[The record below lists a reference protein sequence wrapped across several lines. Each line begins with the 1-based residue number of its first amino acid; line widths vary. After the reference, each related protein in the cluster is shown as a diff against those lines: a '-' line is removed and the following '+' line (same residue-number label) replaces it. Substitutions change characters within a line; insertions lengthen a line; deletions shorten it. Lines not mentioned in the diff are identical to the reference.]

1 MLFMT
6 FGHQAIAFLAL
17 LASALFPY
25 ALLLGW
31 TSPTPFSKC
40 RPPHSPNPY
49 YYSLPA
55 TTVIL
60 ILMPFPHSI
69 QGWAQI
75 WGENS
80 LAALRVEGQNHTR
93 IYVVDRVNLF
103 PSWWLWNINFH
114 SLKTEAV
121 DLNAPLKMLKR
132 TWTWQK
138 LDLTSNTSVAVL
150 WALLYGA
157 TKRKIGS
164 MLSICQKFI
173 VQ

>member
-1 MLFMT
+1 MLFLT
-6 FGHQAIAFLAL
+6 IGHQAIAFLAL
-17 LASALFPY
+17 LASALSPY
-25 ALLLGW
+25 SLLLGW

-40 RPPHSPNPY
+40 LPTHSPNPY

-60 ILMPFPHSI
+60 ILLPFPHSI

-80 LAALRVEGQNHTR
+80 LDALRVKGRNHTR

-132 TWTWQK
+132 TWTWPATPAW
-138 LDLTSNTSVAVL
+138 LFCGHCSME
-150 WALLYGA
+150 GA
-157 TKRKIGS
+157 ERKTGS
-164 MLSICQKFI
+164 MLSLCWKFI
-173 VQ
+173 VR